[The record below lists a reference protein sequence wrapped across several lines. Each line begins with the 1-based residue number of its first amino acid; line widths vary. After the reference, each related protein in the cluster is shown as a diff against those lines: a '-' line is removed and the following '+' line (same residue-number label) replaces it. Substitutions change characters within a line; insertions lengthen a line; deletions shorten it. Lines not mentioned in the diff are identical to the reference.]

1 MNGEKMGDFKE
12 SSWNNEEFSE
22 NYLGKADIYIV
33 ERRKMLSMISA
44 FYMHF
49 FKGRPIVCV
58 LDLGCGDGV
67 ITEEL
72 LKMDNSI
79 TATLVDG
86 SQAMLKGAHERL
98 KAYHNA
104 RFIEATFQEILQGNV
119 ELGIFDLCVSS
130 LAIHHLNMENKA
142 LLFRYLFNHL
152 KNGGFFLNLDVVL
165 APSEELEGWYCAQWK
180 HWMQHMLDQF
190 GVHDEDP
197 DEIINRYKDPASMN
211 KPDTL
216 EAQLTALKETGFRD
230 VDCYYKNGIFTI
242 FGGRKA

>member
-12 SSWNNEEFSE
+12 SSWNNEEFSR
-22 NYLGKADIYIV
+22 NYIEKADIYIV
-33 ERRKMLSMISA
+33 ERRKMLGMISA

-49 FKGRPIVCV
+49 FKDRQRVCI
-58 LDLGCGDGV
+58 LDLGSGDGV
-67 ITEEL
+67 LTEEL

-79 TATLVDG
+79 FATLVDG
-86 SQAMLKGAHERL
+86 SHAMLKEAHERL
-98 KAYHNA
+98 KAYQNV
-104 RFIEATFQEILQGNV
+104 RFIEATFQEILHGNV

-152 KNGGFFLNLDVVL
+152 TDGGFFLNLDVVL
-165 APSEELEGWYCAQWK
+165 SPSKEIEGWYCALWK
-180 HWMQHMLDQF
+180 HWMQNLLDQF
-190 GVHDEDP
+190 GVRDENP
-197 DEIINRYKDPASMN
+197 DDIINRYKDPASMN
-211 KPDTL
+211 NPDTL
-216 EAQLTALKETGFRD
+216 EAQLTALKEAGFRD